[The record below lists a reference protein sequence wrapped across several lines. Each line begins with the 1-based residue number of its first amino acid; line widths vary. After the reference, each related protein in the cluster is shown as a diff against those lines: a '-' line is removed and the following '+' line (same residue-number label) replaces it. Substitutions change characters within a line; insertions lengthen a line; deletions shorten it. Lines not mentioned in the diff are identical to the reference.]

1 MQPTSENPDH
11 PAKTLADAKSTLF
24 DIFSQRFD
32 DAVVQRNES
41 DITRYFKLFPL
52 IGCQAEGLDKYS
64 RFVCNI
70 VKGRC
75 AEELKMGNGKNI
87 KVVHYGSDIYGSFIR
102 IATSPTYYA
111 DILTRLFENIAVI
124 IDQHQPLVEL
134 HYGKGRMLRVIQ
146 RLQEE
151 SDEECGLILDQFTQ
165 NRKLEAKVSRVN
177 SAHPRAMI

>member
-1 MQPTSENPDH
+1 MSLISRVISSYSPLLDVKLKVWTSIHDSY
-11 PAKTLADAKSTLF
+11 AISWRVDVLKSWKWEMV
-24 DIFSQRFD
+24 R
-32 DAVVQRNES
+32 RNE
-41 DITRYFKLFPL
+41 DPL
-52 IGCQAEGLDKYS
+52 GERWWYWSC
-64 RFVCNI
+64 F
-70 VKGRC
+70 
-75 AEELKMGNGKNI
+75 
-87 KVVHYGSDIYGSFIR
+87 

-165 NRKLEAKVSRVN
+165 NRKLEAKVSPIHLIYPNAV
-177 SAHPRAMI
+177 IWFFY